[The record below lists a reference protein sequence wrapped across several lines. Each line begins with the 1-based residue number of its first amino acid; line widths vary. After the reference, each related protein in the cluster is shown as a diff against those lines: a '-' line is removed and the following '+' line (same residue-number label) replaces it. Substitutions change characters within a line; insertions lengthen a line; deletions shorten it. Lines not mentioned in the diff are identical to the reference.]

1 MGLVLVFAAGYVIGA
16 RAGSDD
22 FDEIVRSF
30 QAIRRSEEFHDFM
43 AAIRSH
49 AGQTLRRL
57 GDAVEKGS
65 GEDLVADVPSAQDLV
80 AKVRQ
85 LVGQS

>member
-1 MGLVLVFAAGYVIGA
+1 MGFVLVFAAGYVIGA

-22 FDEIVRSF
+22 FDEIVRAF
-30 QAIRRSEEFHDFM
+30 QAIRRSDEFHDLVT
-43 AAIRSH
+43 ALRSH

-57 GDAVEKGS
+57 GDVVEKGS
-65 GEDLVADVPSAQDLV
+65 REDLPAVPSTQDLV

-85 LVGQS
+85 LVGQG

>member
-22 FDEIVRSF
+22 FDEIVRAV
-30 QAIRRSEEFHDFM
+30 QAIRRSDEFHDLV
-43 AAIRSH
+43 AALRSH

-57 GDAVEKGS
+57 GEVVEKGS
-65 GEDLVADVPSAQDLV
+65 REDLPAVPSTQDLV

-85 LVGQS
+85 LVGQG